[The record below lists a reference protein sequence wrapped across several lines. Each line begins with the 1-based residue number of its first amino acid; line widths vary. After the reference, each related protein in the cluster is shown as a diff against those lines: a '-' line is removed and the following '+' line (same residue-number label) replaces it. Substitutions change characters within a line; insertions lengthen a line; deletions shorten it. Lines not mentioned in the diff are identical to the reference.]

1 MSYQSMKKSSSI
13 YLLIIILG
21 LAFLL
26 RVIFLGTIPNG
37 FYCDEASNG
46 YDTYS
51 ILQTGRDRYGEFLPL
66 FLKGFG
72 NDYRE
77 SIYVFLTLP
86 FIKFFGLN
94 ELATRLTAAVIGTI
108 TVITVYYLAKECLS
122 NKVGLIAALFLA
134 ISPWHIQFSRIAF
147 RAILLPWLLCLG
159 VLFFAKSFRKPKY
172 LSLSS
177 LFFALSLYTYSSAR
191 VFVSLFV
198 LGLSIIFWQHLWRH
212 RVQTLMALILFLL
225 IFIPLF
231 IVWISP
237 EGMVRV
243 RAVEIETNPVNII
256 HNYLSYVS
264 PNFLFFKGDPNLRHS
279 PEHIGELHYFE
290 LVTVPL
296 GIFFLLRENRKERA
310 ILMLWLFLY
319 PIPAA
324 LTEPAHAIRSIV
336 GAPLLAIISAYGF
349 TQLIDWL
356 RFKRRVL
363 FSTTFAIVA
372 LSLAIFCQ
380 RYFSDYP
387 LKVTEEWQHGIREA
401 ITYAE
406 KSSYDCVI
414 ITDNDYHCLN
424 LYNFSAFIPFYTQYI
439 PAKYQLSPTL
449 PWGQYETQN
458 INFDKYS
465 MVSISRQS
473 ELNERCLFIIRPEEV
488 KSIVAKGYNYKEVHL
503 VKDSRGVEYFKLIEI
518 SK

>member
-1 MSYQSMKKSSSI
+1 MSYQSMKKYSSI
-13 YLLIIILG
+13 YFLIIILA

-46 YDTYS
+46 YDAYS
-51 ILQTGRDRYGEFLPL
+51 ILQTGRDRYGEFLPQ
-66 FLKGFG
+66 FLKSFG
-72 NDYRE
+72 DYRE
-77 SIYVFLTLP
+77 SLYIFLTVP
-86 FIKFFGLN
+86 FIKIFGLN
-94 ELATRLTAAVIGTI
+94 EFATRFPAAVIGTL
-108 TVITVYYLAKECLS
+108 TVITVYYLAKECFS

-147 RAILLPWLLCLG
+147 RAILLPWLFCLG

-172 LSLSS
+172 LPLSS
-177 LFFALSLYTYSSAR
+177 LFFGLSLYTYSSAR

-198 LGLSIIFWQHLWRH
+198 LGLSIIFWEHLWRY
-212 RVQTLMALILFLL
+212 RVQTLIALILFLL

-237 EGMVRV
+237 EGMA
-243 RAVEIETNPVNII
+243 RAKSVGIETNPVRII
-256 HNYLSYVS
+256 QNYLSYLS
-264 PNFLFFKGDPNLRHS
+264 PNFLFLKGDPNLRHS
-279 PEHIGELHYFE
+279 PESFGELHYFE

-296 GIFFLLRENRKERA
+296 GIFSLLRENRKERA

-324 LTEPAHAIRSIV
+324 LTEPTHAIRSIV
-336 GAPLLAIISAYGF
+336 GAPLLAIFSAYGF
-349 TQLIDWL
+349 TKSIDWL
-356 RFKRRVL
+356 GFKRRVL
-363 FSTTFAIVA
+363 FFTTSAFVA
-372 LSLAIFCQ
+372 LSLAIFCH
-380 RYFSDYP
+380 RYFIEYP
-387 LKVTEEWQHGIREA
+387 LKVTEEWQYGIREA

-406 KSSYDCVI
+406 KSSYDCVVI
-414 ITDNDYHCLN
+414 SDNNYHCLGIT
-424 LYNFSAFIPFYTQYI
+424 NFSAFIPFYTQYI
-439 PAKYQLSPTL
+439 PAKYQLSPTI

-458 INFDKYS
+458 IKFDKYS
-465 MVSISRQS
+465 MEAISRKS

-503 VKDSRGVEYFKLIEI
+503 VKDSRGVEYFKLIKI